1 MSNDSTSLKGP
12 HARRRFTSHLLK
24 VETLLNEAQGLAADG
39 IPGEIIFKGGLRTP
53 MFMLEALGRVYR
65 HQDLDN
71 DLFERIRTESKI
83 IEDALGLVDYWAAI
97 SSKAVTW
104 SLPAGAQQLAKARY
118 LEACG
123 RVWAWVE
130 SQNWITSR
138 YHPDI
143 ELLGDRL
150 NRKLKNVDWLT
161 PKRESKTLR
170 KWLVNELHD
179 IHEHMEELDLQD
191 IEHGLH
197 EARREVRWISI
208 YFTAVAGG
216 FVLDTAAP
224 PPENWTQYLTQ
235 EIVSNPYN
243 QLPAPENDDEPLKV
257 PAPLLYALSYLIDE
271 LGKIKDKAMWTE
283 TAGHLLHLTGEKANL
298 QELLQSDYLEAE
310 TATSR
315 GSELLQQVLIEDQLL
330 LRLANGIER

>member
-1 MSNDSTSLKGP
+1 MSNDAIPLKGP
-12 HARRRFTSHLLK
+12 HARRRFTSHLQK
-24 VETLLNEAQGLAADG
+24 VESLLSEAQGLAADG
-39 IPGEIIFKGGLRTP
+39 IPGEIIFKGGLRTS

-71 DLFERIRTESKI
+71 DLFERIRMESKI
-83 IEDALGLVDYWAAI
+83 VEDAMGLVDYWAAV
-97 SSKAVTW
+97 SNKAAIW
-104 SLPAGAQQLAKARY
+104 LLPAGAQQLAKARY

-143 ELLGDRL
+143 ELLGDRFT
-150 NRKLKNVDWLT
+150 RKLKNVDWLT
-161 PKRESKTLR
+161 PKRESKSLR

-216 FVLDTAAP
+216 FILDTAAP
-224 PPENWTQYLTQ
+224 PPENWSRYLSK
-235 EIVSNPYN
+235 EIVGNPYN
-243 QLPAPENDDEPLKV
+243 QLPAPEEDDQPLKV
-257 PAPLLYALSYLIDE
+257 PAPLLYALSYLIEE
-271 LGKIKDKAMWTE
+271 LGKIKDKAQWTE
-283 TAGHLLHLTGEKANL
+283 TAHHLLHLTGEKANL
-298 QELLQSDYLEAE
+298 QELLHDDYLEAE
-310 TATSR
+310 VATSR

-330 LRLANGIER
+330 LRLASGIER